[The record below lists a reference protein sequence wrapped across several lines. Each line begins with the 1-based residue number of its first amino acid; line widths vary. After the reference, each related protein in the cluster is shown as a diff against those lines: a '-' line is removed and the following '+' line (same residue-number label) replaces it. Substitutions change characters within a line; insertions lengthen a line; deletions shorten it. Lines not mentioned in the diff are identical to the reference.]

1 MDPRL
6 DALAQ
11 RLAQNPQ
18 DAEALNAAYQHGQT
32 DPRGYAMF
40 LEKVGKDSRDPV
52 YAAHWFSEAATVWT
66 ASLNDLHRAARALM
80 SAVGRDPT
88 HAGGAERRA
97 ALYHAKGH
105 KRALVALRE
114 RRTQVI
120 AKLLPGRPELRPELG
135 KLYGELA
142 RFWAEELNQ
151 PEKALAAYKAAAE
164 HDPENVEAIRRV
176 RESLSA

>member
-40 LEKVGKDSRDPV
+40 LEKVAKDSRDPV
-52 YAAHWFSEAATVWT
+52 YAAHWFREAATVWT

-80 SAVGRDPT
+80 SAVDRDPT
-88 HAGGAERRA
+88 HAGAAERLA
-97 ALYHAKGH
+97 ALYQEKGD
-105 KRALVALRE
+105 KRALVAVLE
-114 RRTQVI
+114 RRTQGI
-120 AKLLPGRPELRPELG
+120 G
-135 KLYGELA
+135 KLDRKSVVQGKMA
-142 RFWAEELNQ
+142 APGGGHVGGGAEE
-151 PEKALAAYKAAAE
+151 
-164 HDPENVEAIRRV
+164 
-176 RESLSA
+176 SAWTQEGSR